1 MNQNQL
7 FFSKNSPCVSPA
19 TSLNMDESIAN
30 IGNISRYHNQHIDEK
45 EIQNKCQ
52 FCGLQMSTETE
63 LKDHQVNYHPGKIFA
78 LE

>member
-1 MNQNQL
+1 
-7 FFSKNSPCVSPA
+7 
-19 TSLNMDESIAN
+19 MDESIAN
-30 IGNISRYHNQHIDEK
+30 IGNIARYHNQHIDEK
-45 EIQNKCQ
+45 DIQNQCQ